1 MGMELRQIVQ
11 AWQTLVLRL
20 DADLP
25 RLGRPLRRAAHPI
38 AAERS
43 ADGKLLVVLGCWLLP
58 ELEFLSD
65 PAVGEQIAA
74 ALSRM
79 MEDEIVLQVV
89 AWPSGT
95 TQAPADAVDVP
106 APDLLA
112 GVPEVARI
120 EAANCESALQRWFYA
135 RAYQRGLRPEIQYVV
150 GHYRL
155 DFALPRYRV
164 GAEVAGWEA
173 RQGPREREHQLGAER
188 WRVAWFAGQEAHAD
202 IDRCVAA
209 LLRLLPRD
217 AYVAPGPRRSPA
229 QPPPRPHR
237 NGYRERR

>member
-1 MGMELRQIVQ
+1 MELRQIIQ

-20 DADLP
+20 DADEP
-25 RLGRPLRRAAHPI
+25 RLGRPLRRAAHPL

-58 ELEFLSD
+58 DLEFLTD
-65 PAVGEQIAA
+65 PDVGEQIAA

-79 MEDEIVLQVV
+79 LEDEIVVKVV
-89 AWPSGT
+89 SWPSGMA
-95 TQAPADAVDVP
+95 QAPPDAADVP

-135 RAYQRGLRPEIQYVV
+135 RAYRRGLRPEIQYVV

-155 DFALPRYRV
+155 DFAVPRYRV
-164 GAEVAGWEA
+164 AAEVAGWDA
-173 RQGPREREHQLGAER
+173 RQGPREREFQLGAER
-188 WRVAWFAGQEAHAD
+188 WRVAWFSGHDAHAD
-202 IDRCVAA
+202 VDRCVSA
-209 LLRLLPRD
+209 LLRLLPQD
-217 AYVAPGPRRSPA
+217 AYAAPGPRRAPA
-229 QPPPRPHR
+229 QPLPRRRR

>member
-1 MGMELRQIVQ
+1 MELRQIIQ

-20 DADLP
+20 DADEP
-25 RLGRPLRRAAHPI
+25 RLGRPLRRAAHPL
-38 AAERS
+38 AAERY
-43 ADGKLLVVLGCWLLP
+43 ADGKLLVVLGCWLPGDLA
-58 ELEFLSD
+58 FLSD
-65 PAVGEQIAA
+65 PAIAEQVAA

-79 MEDEIVLQVV
+79 LEDEIVLKIVP
-89 AWPSGT
+89 WPSGMA
-95 TQAPADAVDVP
+95 QAPTGAADVP

-112 GVPEVARI
+112 GMPEAARI
-120 EAANCESALQRWFYA
+120 EAANRESALQRWFYA

-155 DFALPRYRV
+155 DFVLPRYRV
-164 GAEVAGWEA
+164 AAEVAGWEA

-202 IDRCVAA
+202 VDRCVAA
-209 LLRLLPRD
+209 LLRLLPHD
-217 AYVAPGPRRSPA
+217 AYATTGPRRPPG
-229 QPPPRPHR
+229 QPLPRPRR

>member
-1 MGMELRQIVQ
+1 MELRQIIQ

-20 DADLP
+20 DADEP

-43 ADGKLLVVLGCWLLP
+43 ADGKLLVVLGCWLLAD
-58 ELEFLSD
+58 LEFLSD
-65 PAVGEQIAA
+65 PDVSEQVAA

-79 MEDEIVLQVV
+79 LEDEIVIKVV
-89 AWPSGT
+89 SWPSGM
-95 TQAPADAVDVP
+95 TQAPPNAVDVP

-112 GVPEVARI
+112 GLPELARI

-135 RAYQRGLRPEIQYVV
+135 HAYQRGLRPEIQYVV
-150 GHYRL
+150 AHYRL

-164 GAEVAGWEA
+164 AAEVAGWEA
-173 RQGPREREHQLGAER
+173 RQAPREREFQLGAER
-188 WRVAWFAGQEAHAD
+188 WRVAWFSGHDAHAD
-202 IDRCVAA
+202 VARCVAA
-209 LLRLLPRD
+209 LLRLLPHD
-217 AYVAPGPRRSPA
+217 AYAAPGPRRAPA
-229 QPPPRPHR
+229 PSLPRRRR

>member
-1 MGMELRQIVQ
+1 MELRQIIQ

-20 DADLP
+20 DADEP

-58 ELEFLSD
+58 DLEYLGD
-65 PAVGEQIAA
+65 PDVSVQVAA

-79 MEDEIVLQVV
+79 LEDEIVVKVV
-89 AWPSGT
+89 PWPSGMA
-95 TQAPADAVDVP
+95 QAPPEAADVP
-106 APDLLA
+106 APNLLA
-112 GVPEVARI
+112 DVPEVARI
-120 EAANCESALQRWFYA
+120 DAANCESALQRWFYA

-150 GHYRL
+150 AHYRL

-164 GAEVAGWEA
+164 AAEVAGWEA
-173 RQGPREREHQLGAER
+173 RQGPREREFQLGAER
-188 WRVAWFAGQEAHAD
+188 WRVAWFAGQDVHAD
-202 IDRCVAA
+202 VDRCVSA

-217 AYVAPGPRRSPA
+217 AYAAPGPRRGPA
-229 QPPPRPHR
+229 QPLPRPRR